1 MSGVYFLT
9 NCLFFGVQINGG
21 IKNSREISG
30 NCLVYLLSNSLAV
43 DSFNIYV
50 GLSLNFQS

>member
-1 MSGVYFLT
+1 
-9 NCLFFGVQINGG
+9 LFFDVQINGG
-21 IKNSREISG
+21 IKNNREMSG
-30 NCLVYLLSNSLAV
+30 NCLVYLLSNGLAV